1 MPQISCSF
9 CTSANPPDA
18 KFCNQCG
25 SPLGLKPCPTC
36 EAVNEAAALECHQ
49 CGAALDVPSVEQIAS
64 SMEQSTVAEA
74 EGTVSEQMSPAAEA
88 TDSVSEQAS
97 PAVAESIPATP
108 LTVDAAQDAPI
119 HIPESFAD
127 RLERDAGL
135 HAFERV
141 EPRIA
146 DSEDRD
152 APEAAT
158 PYLRSTPV
166 RPRGR
171 AWRAPIAL
179 AALVAIAGAGYYAYK
194 RDVPGLDRLAELAR
208 AGRQAEAPASA
219 ESQPGESPAAA
230 PASDAPAAEVRSK
243 GTQPVEA
250 STSTTP
256 SATAGTDAQPASD
269 ANPAAAALVSVRPGA
284 PGQPQ
289 VDAASTQP
297 GASSATPKARPSAA
311 PARNDDEAARQSTD
325 AAGRSRR
332 QAEADAIATQRLIA
346 RDLGTAIGP
355 PVNAPA
361 APLDRDAAET
371 QRLIERDLGPFL
383 HRNDRS
389 LRGGTYPATD

>member
-1 MPQISCSF
+1 MSQIPCSF
-9 CTSANPPDA
+9 CTSSNSPDA

-25 SPLGLKPCPTC
+25 SPLGLKPCPAC
-36 EAVNEAAALECHQ
+36 EAVNEAAALACHQ
-49 CGAALDVPSVEQIAS
+49 CGAALDVPSVEQITS
-64 SMEQSTVAEA
+64 SMEQST
-74 EGTVSEQMSPAAEA
+74 AAEA
-88 TDSVSEQAS
+88 AALTEQAS
-97 PAVAESIPATP
+97 PVAE
-108 LTVDAAQDAPI
+108 DAPI

-146 DSEDRD
+146 HSADRD
-152 APEAAT
+152 APEAIT
-158 PYLRSTPV
+158 PYVRSTPV

-179 AALVAIAGAGYYAYK
+179 AVLAAIAGAGYYAYK
-194 RDVPGLDRLAELAR
+194 RDVPGLDRLAAFAL
-208 AGRQAEAPASA
+208 AGRNSEAPASA
-219 ESQPGESPAAA
+219 ESRSSESRAAA
-230 PASDAPAAEVRSK
+230 PASDAPAADVPSK
-243 GTQPVEA
+243 TQQPVEA

-256 SATAGTDAQPASD
+256 SVTAGNDAKPAAD
-269 ANPAAAALVSVRPGA
+269 ANPASAALVSVQPGA

-289 VDAASTQP
+289 IDAASTQL
-297 GASSATPKARPSAA
+297 GASSTKPKARPSAA
-311 PARNDDEAARQSTD
+311 PSRNDDEAARQRVDT
-325 AAGRSRR
+325 AGRSRR
-332 QAEADAIATQRLIA
+332 QADADAIATQRLIA

-355 PVNAPA
+355 PANAPA

-389 LRGGTYPATD
+389 LRGGTYPAIN

>member
-9 CTSANPPDA
+9 CTSANPPEA

-49 CGAALDVPSVEQIAS
+49 CGAALDVPSVEQITS
-64 SMEQSTVAEA
+64 SMEQSIAAEA
-74 EGTVSEQMSPAAEA
+74 EGPVSEQLSPAA
-88 TDSVSEQAS
+88 V
-97 PAVAESIPATP
+97 ESIPATP
-108 LTVDAAQDAPI
+108 FTVGAAEDAPI

-146 DSEDRD
+146 HSEDRD

-158 PYLRSTPV
+158 PYLRSTPM
-166 RPRGR
+166 PLRGR

-179 AALVAIAGAGYYAYK
+179 AVLVAIAGAGYYAYK
-194 RDVPGLDRLAELAR
+194 RDVPGLDRLAEFAR
-208 AGRQAEAPASA
+208 AGRHAEAPASA
-219 ESQPGESPAAA
+219 ERQSPEAPPAAA
-230 PASDAPAAEVRSK
+230 ASGAPATDVSSQPTDAAHNAPNSTPAKAAPDAPASESN
-243 GTQPVEA
+243 
-250 STSTTP
+250 
-256 SATAGTDAQPASD
+256 PAS
-269 ANPAAAALVSVRPGA
+269 AALVSVQPGA

-297 GASSATPKARPSAA
+297 GASSTTPKARPSAA
-311 PARNDDEAARQSTD
+311 PARNDDEAARQRTD
-325 AAGRSRR
+325 AASRSRR
-332 QAEADAIATQRLIA
+332 QADADAIATQRLIA

-389 LRGGTYPATD
+389 LRGGTYPASN

>member
-1 MPQISCSF
+1 MTMSQIPCSF
-9 CTSANPPDA
+9 CTSANSPDA

-25 SPLGLKPCPTC
+25 SPLGLKPCPAC

-49 CGAALDVPSVEQIAS
+49 CGAVF
-64 SMEQSTVAEA
+64 EA
-74 EGTVSEQMSPAAEA
+74 PPAAEA
-88 TDSVSEQAS
+88 MDTVSAQAS
-97 PAVAESIPATP
+97 PAMTESIPATP
-108 LTVDAAQDAPI
+108 LPVDAAADAPI

-135 HAFERV
+135 RAFERV
-141 EPRIA
+141 EPRIGHA
-146 DSEDRD
+146 EDRD
-152 APEAAT
+152 APEAVT
-158 PYLRSTPV
+158 PNLRSTSM

-179 AALVAIAGAGYYAYK
+179 AVLVAIAGAGYYAYK
-194 RDVPGLDRLAELAR
+194 RDVPGVDRLAEFAR
-208 AGRQAEAPASA
+208 AGRHAEAPASA
-219 ESQPGESPAAA
+219 ERQSQEAPPAAA
-230 PASDAPAAEVRSK
+230 ASGTRPADVSSQPTDAVQNAPHSTPATAAPDAPASESN
-243 GTQPVEA
+243 
-250 STSTTP
+250 
-256 SATAGTDAQPASD
+256 PAS
-269 ANPAAAALVSVRPGA
+269 AALVSVQPGA

-297 GASSATPKARPSAA
+297 GATSATPKVRPSAA
-311 PARNDDEAARQSTD
+311 PSSNDDEAARQRTD
-325 AAGRSRR
+325 AVGRSRR

-383 HRNDRS
+383 HRDDRS
-389 LRGGTYPATD
+389 LRGGTYPAIN

>member
-1 MPQISCSF
+1 MSPISCSF
-9 CTSANPPDA
+9 CTNPNPPEA

-25 SPLGLKPCPTC
+25 SPLGLKPCPAC

-49 CGAALDVPSVEQIAS
+49 CGAALDVPSVEQITS
-64 SMEQSTVAEA
+64 SMQQSI
-74 EGTVSEQMSPAAEA
+74 AAEA
-88 TDSVSEQAS
+88 AGTVSEQAS
-97 PAVAESIPATP
+97 PAAE
-108 LTVDAAQDAPI
+108 DAPL

-146 DSEDRD
+146 HSADRD
-152 APEAAT
+152 VPEAVT
-158 PYLRSTPV
+158 PYVRSTPV

-179 AALVAIAGAGYYAYK
+179 AVLAAIAGAGYYAYK
-194 RDVPGLDRLAELAR
+194 RDVPGLDRLAEFAL
-208 AGRQAEAPASA
+208 AGRHSEAPASVEYQSQEA
-219 ESQPGESPAAA
+219 PPAATASGAPVANVSSQPTDAAQNAPHSTPAAVAPDA
-230 PASDAPAAEVRSK
+230 PASESN
-243 GTQPVEA
+243 
-250 STSTTP
+250 
-256 SATAGTDAQPASD
+256 PAS
-269 ANPAAAALVSVRPGA
+269 AALVSVQPGA

-289 VDAASTQP
+289 IEAASTQP
-297 GASSATPKARPSAA
+297 GASSTKPKARPSAA
-311 PARNDDEAARQSTD
+311 LSRNDDEAARQRTD
-325 AAGRSRR
+325 AVSRSRR
-332 QAEADAIATQRLIA
+332 QTDADAIATQRLIA

-355 PVNAPA
+355 PANAPA

-389 LRGGTYPATD
+389 VRGGTYPAIN